1 MLRGRCKVF
10 LIGKAGEDGVV
21 RYTPAGTPVL
31 RFSLATPASTGKP
44 GAPPPPPD
52 WHKILVVGPQA
63 SDRENAVF
71 KGQTCY
77 VEGTLRTRVED
88 GKVAG
93 RRVTEVYVGSEGTL
107 QVYHHA
113 KPPAE
118 QGAVESSRVSPTSRM
133 NRTAP
138 PSGSRQATVP
148 ATPEKTSKSQTD
160 DDWLSFEGLLLN
172 DHAELFD

>member
-1 MLRGRCKVF
+1 MLRGRCKVI

-31 RFSLATPASTGKP
+31 RFSLATPTGTGKP
-44 GAPPPPPD
+44 GAAPTPPD
-52 WHKILVVGPQA
+52 WHKVLVVGPQA
-63 SDRENAVF
+63 SDRDNAVL
-71 KGQTCY
+71 KGLTCY

-93 RRVTEVYVGSEGTL
+93 RRVTEVYVDSEGTFR
-107 QVYHHA
+107 VYHRA
-113 KPPAE
+113 TPPAE

-138 PSGSRQATVP
+138 PSGSRQAMVP
-148 ATPEKTSKSQTD
+148 TPPEKTAKSQPD
-160 DDWLSFEGLLLN
+160 EDWLSFEGLLLN